1 MNRAIKLRTFQLLHD
16 SKWPTLVALFGIAV
30 TIVDQI
36 FFKSITSNTF
46 HNYPLLIN
54 ILDGILGI
62 VSFNIF
68 MWPIFDGASHFDS
81 ALRFG
86 ISRKH
91 YFIINIIL
99 YFLSTVVNIM
109 IKSLN
114 GIPWQ
119 GSYAKYFEPIWQQM
133 NIDNILG
140 NFIII
145 LMIAIFIYGYY
156 KFGWKIFLTLLIIP
170 ILAMLTSGLSS
181 IESLMFIYQKL
192 VEIGKFIEQ
201 YALYLQIITTII
213 LLAIYYLCI
222 TKFEI
227 RD

>member
-1 MNRAIKLRTFQLLHD
+1 MNRAIKLRSFQLLHD

-36 FFKSITSNTF
+36 FLKSITSNTF

-81 ALRFG
+81 ALRLG

-91 YFIINIIL
+91 YFTINIIL
-99 YFLSTVVNIM
+99 YFFSTIMNIIISSLSHNT
-109 IKSLN
+109 
-114 GIPWQ
+114 WT
-119 GSYAKYFEPIWQQM
+119 GSYAEYFEPIWQQM

-145 LMIAIFIYGYY
+145 LLIAIFIYGYY

-181 IESLMFIYQKL
+181 IESLMFIYQKI
-192 VEIGKFIEQ
+192 VEIGEFIEQ
-201 YALYLQIITTII
+201 YALYLQITTII
-213 LLAIYYLCI
+213 LLTVIYYLCI